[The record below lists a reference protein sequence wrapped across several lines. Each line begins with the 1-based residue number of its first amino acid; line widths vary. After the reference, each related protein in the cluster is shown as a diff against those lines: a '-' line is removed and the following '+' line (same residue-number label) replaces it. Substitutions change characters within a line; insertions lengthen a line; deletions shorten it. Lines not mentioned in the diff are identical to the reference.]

1 MFGKGS
7 SAPGMVSLLVAGSLL
22 GCSEPTN
29 INCPDRATYGI
40 QLTVEDA
47 DSGSPV
53 DSALAVATD
62 ESYTDGSFYADSA
75 FSRGDPASRAYLAYE
90 RAGIYDVSVEK
101 EGYAT
106 WERTA
111 VRVVRK
117 GHCKTLFPVSFT
129 ARLDPLS
136 H

>member
-1 MFGKGS
+1 MFSEGS
-7 SAPGMVSLLVAGSLL
+7 GAPAMASLLIAGSLL

-29 INCPDRATYGI
+29 INCPDRATWAI

-47 DSGSPV
+47 ESGSPV

-62 ESYTDGSFYADSA
+62 EPYNDGPHYADSA
-75 FSRGDPASRAYLAYE
+75 FSRGDPASHALLAYE

-106 WERTA
+106 WKKTA

-117 GHCKTLFPVSFT
+117 GHCETLFPVSFT